1 MAAAAAT
8 FVWWLLVSSPQ
19 GGLVVMPNSF
29 ANRDAC
35 MAAITEFQKN
45 APQQNWRCS
54 ACRQRTRISRN
65 ERLLEP
71 LHP

>member
-29 ANRDAC
+29 ESRDAC

-45 APQQNWRCS
+45 APQQNWVMQCVPT
-54 ACRQRTRISRN
+54 ADQN
-65 ERLLEP
+65 FEE
-71 LHP
+71 